1 MKNKNIFKHNLKFT
15 ILLINLLI
23 LSLFFLPLTNA
34 DAPTILYD
42 NPNLPKVE
50 YTSPD
55 VAYMNYSTINGNDSK
70 YLEGRD
76 TAALYTYFEGL
87 YDLVYCKLTGCTMTG
102 DIDMSANNIYDIDKT
117 YFSGSDFISSDDNG
131 HIDIHTGW
139 IDMHGN
145 ISTIWNI
152 FFTDAVVPGHNKIV
166 MGGGGDSEMYYNST
180 DFIIDPDVV
189 GTGDVYVLGDLH
201 ADYFIGNGSQ
211 LTGIE
216 SLWATDGTDV
226 WRTTGDV
233 GIGTASPEQQLEVKG
248 TNPQILIQES
258 ATEFVR
264 IGVESTP
271 SDMMLGWDDA
281 DDMHF
286 GLLSSPTDGSV
297 DTKMIIRRTGNVGIG
312 TLSPSTKFEVGGSE
326 SSTRITISN
335 NNAVFNA
342 GIGLKNSSGDF
353 MGGFFGTAT
362 DTGFYSVAGSQAF
375 LISRDDGTIDFQKGV
390 DSVKYM
396 TILPNGNVGIGTTTP
411 SEKLEVNGNLNISG
425 NFTGNQIYGGMYYH
439 NHTGTTLTFGDGTW
453 DTLYFSDADKLN
465 GFSYVGGIGL
475 SSNLTAQVAGTYQ
488 VHYMAIGSGQNN
500 HIYLSTILIDGVE
513 QEKCGNH
520 HKMAAGG
527 DVITQ
532 SGNCII
538 NIAVGE
544 DIQLATQDMSGGGDG
559 DYYGGNIN
567 LMRIGD

>member
-1 MKNKNIFKHNLKFT
+1 MQKTHKLNQNFIFST
-15 ILLINLLI
+15 LLLSALFLI
-23 LSLFFLPLTNA
+23 SFSIPFISAEATV
-34 DAPTILYD
+34 LYD
-42 NPNLPKVE
+42 SPNLPKVE
-50 YTSPD
+50 YAPPE
-55 VAYMNYSTINGNDSK
+55 VVYVNYSTVNVNDSH

-76 TAALYTYFEGL
+76 TATLYTYLEGL
-87 YDLVYCKLTGCTMTG
+87 FNATYCRLTGCNMVG
-102 DIDMSANNIYDIDKT
+102 NIDMGANDITDIDKT
-117 YFSGSDFISSDDNG
+117 YFSGTDFISSDDNG

-233 GIGTASPEQQLEVKG
+233 GIGTTTPNTKLDVNGNASFASNVWLKSNVFI
-248 TNPQILIQES
+248 TDYLI
-258 ATEFVR
+258 T
-264 IGVESTP
+264 
-271 SDMMLGWDDA
+271 
-281 DDMHF
+281 
-286 GLLSSPTDGSV
+286 
-297 DTKMIIRRTGNVGIG
+297 TGG
-312 TLSPSTKFEVGGSE
+312 
-326 SSTRITISN
+326 
-335 NNAVFNA
+335 AVFNDN
-342 GIGLKNSSGDF
+342 GINLDFRVESSDELGMLFVD
-353 MGGFFGTAT
+353 GGTNR
-362 DTGFYSVAGSQAF
+362 V
-375 LISRDDGTIDFQKGV
+375 GV
-390 DSVKYM
+390 
-396 TILPNGNVGIGTTTP
+396 NTTTP
-411 SEKLEVNGNLNISG
+411 QQELNVVGDTNITG
-425 NFTGNQIYGGMYYH
+425 DLYVERNFTGNQIYGGMWYH

-500 HIYLSTILIDGVE
+500 HIYLSTILIDGVA

-538 NIAVGE
+538 DIAVGE